1 MCNYFKFFMNK
12 LCKYWVKDFQTK
24 LPNLSLPNYIAVFLF
39 ALLIC
44 SCSESS
50 ELFSSERLSDNDFRN
65 YKTYAFSPTN
75 DTAYTKMINKKQF
88 EQTLAAEVIK
98 QLNKKKM
105 KLDTAKP
112 DCIFTYT
119 LVMNRKYA
127 VNNNQEVV
135 YNPDVFIPAFDN
147 EARIYTFSSNNR
159 PAVYGGKINVD
170 TLRQGSLI
178 VNMIDIKENKVV
190 WHATAKGERK
200 ESYLQPQPEMIEY
213 IVQRMFKK
221 FPKK

>member
-1 MCNYFKFFMNK
+1 MNK
-12 LCKYWVKDFQTK
+12 AKKEAFISKQRK
-24 LPNLSLPNYIAVFLF
+24 YIAVCVLVG
-39 ALLIC
+39 LIC
-44 SCSESS
+44 GCSEPS
-50 ELFSSERLSDNDFRN
+50 ELFSSEKLSSSDFRN
-65 YKTYAFSPTN
+65 YKTYAFSRTN

-88 EQTLAAEVIK
+88 EQNLAAEVTR
-98 QLNKKKM
+98 QLNKRKM
-105 KLDTAKP
+105 KLDTVKP

-170 TLRQGSLI
+170 TLRQGSLVI
-178 VNMIDIKENKVV
+178 DMIDIKENKVV

-200 ESYLQPQPEMIEY
+200 ESYSQPQPEMIDY
-213 IVQRMFKK
+213 IVQKMFKK

>member
-1 MCNYFKFFMNK
+1 
-12 LCKYWVKDFQTK
+12 
-24 LPNLSLPNYIAVFLF
+24 
-39 ALLIC
+39 
-44 SCSESS
+44 
-50 ELFSSERLSDNDFRN
+50 
-65 YKTYAFSPTN
+65 
-75 DTAYTKMINKKQF
+75 
-88 EQTLAAEVIK
+88 
-98 QLNKKKM
+98 M
-105 KLDTAKP
+105 KLDTTKP

-178 VNMIDIKENKVV
+178 IDMIDIKENKVV
-190 WHATAKGERK
+190 WHAVAKGERK
-200 ESYLQPQPEMIEY
+200 ESYSQPQPEMIEY
-213 IVQRMFKK
+213 AVQKMFKK

>member
-1 MCNYFKFFMNK
+1 MQFAENGTFITALIK
-12 LCKYWVKDFQTK
+12 
-24 LPNLSLPNYIAVFLF
+24 YIAISLF
-39 ALLIC
+39 VVSIC

-50 ELFSSERLSDNDFRN
+50 ELFSSERLSNGDFRN
-65 YKTYAFSPTN
+65 YKAYAFSPTS
-75 DTAYTKMINKKQF
+75 DTAYTKMINKPQF
-88 EQTLAAEVIK
+88 ERNLAGEVIK
-98 QLNKKKM
+98 QLNKRKM
-105 KLDTAKP
+105 KLDTVKP

-127 VNNNQEVV
+127 VNNDQEVV

-147 EARIYTFSSNNR
+147 DARIYTFSSNNR

-178 VNMIDIKENKVV
+178 INMIDVKENKVV

-200 ESYLQPQPEMIEY
+200 ESYAQPQPEMVEY
-213 IVQRMFKK
+213 IVQKMFKK

>member
-1 MCNYFKFFMNK
+1 MNTQI
-12 LCKYWVKDFQTK
+12 KYITI
-24 LPNLSLPNYIAVFLF
+24 Y
-39 ALLIC
+39 ALVVC
-44 SCSESS
+44 MYSCSAPSD
-50 ELFSSERLSDNDFRN
+50 LFSSERLSGNDFRN
-65 YKTYAFSPTN
+65 YKTYAFTRTN
-75 DTAYTKMINKKQF
+75 DTAYTKMINKQQF
-88 EQTLAAEVIK
+88 EQNLATEVIK
-98 QLNKKKM
+98 QLNKRNM
-105 KLDTAKP
+105 KLDTTKP

-170 TLRQGSLI
+170 TLRQGSLVI
-178 VNMIDIKENKVV
+178 DMIDIKENKIV

-200 ESYLQPQPEMIEY
+200 ESYSQPQPEMLEY
-213 IVQRMFKK
+213 IVQKMFRK

>member
-1 MCNYFKFFMNK
+1 MTRKETFMNTQLK
-12 LCKYWVKDFQTK
+12 L
-24 LPNLSLPNYIAVFLF
+24 IAISVLVVWMYN
-39 ALLIC
+39 C
-44 SCSESS
+44 SGPSD
-50 ELFSSERLSDNDFRN
+50 LFSSEKLSDNDFRN
-65 YKTYAFSPTN
+65 YKTYAFSRTS
-75 DTAYTKMINKKQF
+75 DTAYTKMIDKQQF
-88 EQTLAAEVIK
+88 EQNLATEVIK
-98 QLNKKKM
+98 QLNKRKM
-105 KLDTAKP
+105 KLDTTKP

-147 EARIYTFSSNNR
+147 DARIYTFSSNNR

-178 VNMIDIKENKVV
+178 IDMIDVKQNKVV
-190 WHATAKGERK
+190 WHAAAKGERK
-200 ESYLQPQPEMIEY
+200 ESYTQPQPEMIEY
-213 IVQRMFKK
+213 IVQKMFKK